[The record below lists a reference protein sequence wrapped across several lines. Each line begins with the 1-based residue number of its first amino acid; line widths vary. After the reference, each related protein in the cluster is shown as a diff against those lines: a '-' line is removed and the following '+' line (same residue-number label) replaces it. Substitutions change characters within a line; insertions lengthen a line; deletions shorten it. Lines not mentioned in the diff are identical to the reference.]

1 MLFRSGAAGGLLAA
15 VLVAVDRPAVDFVE
29 AAAVAL
35 LGAVDFAA
43 VDFAAVVFFAATVFL
58 VAVDFAA
65 AVFARGDVPVVPD
78 GDRASPVPGV
88 SAAVSVVL
96 LLAAG
101 DTESLSLSGHG
112 VRPRGNTPMTL
123 SSPCA
128 GQCPARRA

>member
-1 MLFRSGAAGGLLAA
+1 MDFVGAAA
-15 VLVAVDRPAVDFVE
+15 
-29 AAAVAL
+29 AL
-35 LGAVDFAA
+35 LGAADFAAVDFAA

-58 VAVDFAA
+58 AAVDFAA
-65 AVFARGDVPVVPD
+65 AVFARGDVPVVPVPD

-128 GQCPARRA
+128 GQCPAR